1 MKNLIRKILK
11 EEFDDTFHWVN
22 EIPKLSPAEEF
33 LYDLMSSLK
42 MVESKN
48 WENWVLYKD
57 KNGKILMADDINTGT
72 KRPELL
78 VDHDEIWGKLE
89 NYGLEY
95 DEIKDLCMRMLE
107 VTHKRKV
114 LTAYI
119 QNLRPFFLLE
129 VTHKRKVLTSTTFG
143 YNAASV
149 LEVTHKRKVLN

>member
-11 EEFDDTFHWVN
+11 EEFDNFDWVN

-42 MVESKN
+42 RVESKK
-48 WENWVLYKD
+48 WENWMVYKD
-57 KNGKILMADDINTGT
+57 ENGKILMADDINKGT

-78 VDHDEIWGKLE
+78 VDHDEIWRKLE

-114 LTAYI
+114 LTAI
-119 QNLRPFFLLE
+119 RLSIRW
-129 VTHKRKVLTSTTFG
+129 
-143 YNAASV
+143 
-149 LEVTHKRKVLN
+149 